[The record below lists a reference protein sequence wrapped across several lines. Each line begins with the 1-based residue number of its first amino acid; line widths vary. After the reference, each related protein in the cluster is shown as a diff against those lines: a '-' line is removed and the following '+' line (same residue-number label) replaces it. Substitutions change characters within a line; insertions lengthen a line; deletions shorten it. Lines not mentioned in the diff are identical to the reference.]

1 MGLSR
6 VPEYRCGAAAAR
18 DLTGWEHIDGAA
30 LGKGGNRRQLQYT
43 SQPVVLVADRD
54 VIRCGARAGRVLGDE
69 QGLDTAVL
77 GGPDDV
83 LGILRGQAGL
93 ASRP

>member
-30 LGKGGNRRQLQYT
+30 LGKGGNRRQLQHI
-43 SQPVVLVADRD
+43 SQPAVLVAD
-54 VIRCGARAGRVLGDE
+54 
-69 QGLDTAVL
+69 
-77 GGPDDV
+77 
-83 LGILRGQAGL
+83 
-93 ASRP
+93 